1 MSKLKGEGLRKRFSP
16 PITMGSL
23 FDVAAVSFL
32 LTKEWSKF
40 ASEAED
46 RDLIGVIMRWV
57 HEIQSLLSLLKAHI
71 HLHLH
76 LHQHRYIARR
86 GNVASFKNKITNKYV
101 INQKHTVKS
110 QRISQIK

>member
-1 MSKLKGEGLRKRFSP
+1 
-16 PITMGSL
+16 MGSL

-46 RDLIGVIMRWV
+46 RDLIGVTMRWV

-76 LHQHRYIARR
+76 LHQHRYTARCRR
-86 GNVASFKNKITNKYV
+86 GNVASFKEKEQNNK
-101 INQKHTVKS
+101 
-110 QRISQIK
+110 

>member
-1 MSKLKGEGLRKRFSP
+1 
-16 PITMGSL
+16 MGSL

-40 ASEAED
+40 ASDVEA
-46 RDLIGVIMRWV
+46 RNLIGVIMRWV

-71 HLHLH
+71 HL
-76 LHQHRYIARR
+76 YIYIYINIDTLQDVEGEMSR
-86 GNVASFKNKITNKYV
+86 VSKKKNKIPIKYV

-110 QRISQIK
+110 ERISQIK